1 MLAVYECQNRNEK
14 SESTL
19 ISNNLLTKSE
29 DCAGKYQTEILLNA
43 CMSFRPRFHANPRIF
58 SNPIR
63 FLKNSSTVF
72 NCHEMFGTCTY

>member
-14 SESTL
+14 SESTS

-43 CMSFRPRFHANPRIF
+43 CMYAPHASNACKSPYIFEPNSFFE
-58 SNPIR
+58 
-63 FLKNSSTVF
+63 K
-72 NCHEMFGTCTY
+72 